1 MFVLLHSQK
10 HVSKLGDKLF
20 PYKETEHCWQ
30 VSSDSK
36 NVESIQSGN
45 SKFTVHLQLITGTDQ
60 KLKGQQ

>member
-1 MFVLLHSQK
+1 MQKQGAATELQVDANCAVREQMHVLLHGQK

-36 NVESIQSGN
+36 NVESI
-45 SKFTVHLQLITGTDQ
+45 
-60 KLKGQQ
+60 